1 MSVMTYL
8 SPTMMC
14 RLEAEV
20 RDLQAAVQRQ
30 CRTRYKQI
38 IITASLLS

>member
-8 SPTMMC
+8 SPIMMC

-20 RDLQAAVQRQ
+20 RDLQAAEQEQRQ
-30 CRTRYKQI
+30 CRT
-38 IITASLLS
+38 